1 MARLTSI
8 ILAAFGAAR
17 GETRLFGGGH
27 AHARAILAKGGD
39 EGAIIG
45 LRVFLGRAA
54 HAIALEDVGPVDGFV
69 RRAPKAGDV
78 RPAIGG
84 LELAIAAL
92 KRAVFEIADVHLR
105 CAVMNFDR
113 ERAAGN

>member
-17 GETRLFGGGH
+17 GEIRLFGGDH
-27 AHARAILAKGGD
+27 THARAILAKGGD

-69 RRAPKAGDV
+69 RWTPEAGDV
-78 RPAIGG
+78 CPAISG
-84 LELAIAAL
+84 LERAIAA
-92 KRAVFEIADVHLR
+92 RRGAFAEIADV
-105 CAVMNFDR
+105 
-113 ERAAGN
+113 